1 MARTAFPN
9 SRMVHAPFPRQH
21 NNFLSGKLQHR
32 TLRMKRDSA
41 WQVLQD
47 QLTELEQ
54 AEREEYLAQY
64 AQRRYKEQRLELLLQ
79 APATAS
85 SAILILP

>member
-1 MARTAFPN
+1 MDIPLIAQRSF
-9 SRMVHAPFPRQH
+9 HC
-21 NNFLSGKLQHR
+21 
-32 TLRMKRDSA
+32 TLL
-41 WQVLQD
+41 LQD

-79 APATAS
+79 AKGIGAPMPVIALRRS
-85 SAILILP
+85 SPMLPPPLWALFHSKDSR